1 MDGRHDPPCSS
12 SSGRMSLLQQVRYA
26 AVTVEAE
33 AEPKLHGPVRGVMA
47 AGRLMNA
54 DTWL

>member
-1 MDGRHDPPCSS
+1 
-12 SSGRMSLLQQVRYA
+12 MSLLQQVRYA

-47 AGRLMNA
+47 AGMLMNA